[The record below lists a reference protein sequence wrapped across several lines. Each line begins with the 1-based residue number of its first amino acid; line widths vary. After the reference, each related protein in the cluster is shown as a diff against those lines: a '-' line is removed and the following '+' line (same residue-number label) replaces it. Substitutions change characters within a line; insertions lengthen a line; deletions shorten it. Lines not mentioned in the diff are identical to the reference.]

1 MKKLRTKNR
10 QSLLRIWETI
20 CTFAHDIQNNKM
32 EQTVFE
38 LELLEDARDFLK
50 SQTREVRG
58 KIGYNI
64 RRVQKG
70 ERDKELFKKLDGTDI
85 WEFRTIYNKL
95 CYRLFAFWDS
105 DINTLVVATHGLVKK
120 TQKTPPNEI
129 KKAEKLR
136 KQYFD
141 NKKQ

>member
-1 MKKLRTKNR
+1 MSKKK
-10 QSLLRIWETI
+10 LRIWETI
-20 CTFAHDIQNNKM
+20 CTFANDIYKEM

-38 LELLEDARDFLK
+38 LELLEEARDFLK
-50 SQTREVRG
+50 SQTKEIRG

-85 WEFRTIYNKL
+85 WEFRTIYNKV

-105 DINTLVVATHGLVKK
+105 DINTLVVATHG
-120 TQKTPPNEI
+120 
-129 KKAEKLR
+129 AEGFGRYTTGGRGGKVIHLELLEDAR
-136 KQYFD
+136 DFFD